1 MAQALPVSHQDA
13 VRELTLRGFILGALL
28 TVVFTASN
36 VYLGLKVG
44 LTFSSSIPAAV
55 ISMAVL
61 SFFPG
66 AGILENNMV
75 QTQASAAGT
84 LSSIIFVLPGLLMVG
99 YWQGFP
105 FWQTFFICAAGG
117 MLGVVFSIP
126 LRHVMVVK
134 SDLPYPEGVAAAE
147 ILRVGSA
154 LQQNKSA
161 DKADKADS
169 GVKDIL
175 AGGIVA
181 SVVSFATNGLR
192 VLADG
197 FSYWFGIGGGVAQIP
212 VGFSL
217 ALIGAGYLI
226 GIVAG
231 VAIFIGLVFDW
242 AFAVPWLTAHAQD
255 VPADLAGN
263 MAAFG
268 MSIWKTKVRF
278 IGAGVMAV
286 AAVWTL
292 ITLFKPMIEGVKLSF
307 RAMSGGAAA
316 SNVPR
321 EEQDMSPRSILGVT
335 LAMVLILLAT
345 FWNFVADAQVGTGAA
360 VLLVVACVGF
370 AFALGFLV
378 AAACGYMAGLVGS
391 SSSPISGIGIIGV
404 ASASFLILIL
414 GQATGL
420 LGTPEGTKFAVA
432 LAIFTTSAVLA
443 VATIANDNL
452 QDLKT
457 GWLIGATPRR
467 QQIALLVGCV
477 VGAAVI
483 SPVLELLYH
492 AYGFT
497 GAMPREGMDAAQ
509 ALSAPQATLMT
520 TIANGIFS
528 HELQW
533 DMIGFG
539 AAMGVVVVVIDMLL
553 KARGGKARLPALAV
567 GIGIYLPPG
576 VTVPLVV
583 GSVLAWCVERS
594 LRRRAATEGVPY
606 EGLAKAA
613 DRRGVLLA
621 SGLIVGESLV
631 GVLIAIVIVFSVS
644 GGGSDAPL
652 SIIGGFGPGYGAIA
666 EWLGLIVFVTACWAF
681 VRRVKSVKA
690 DD

>member
-1 MAQALPVSHQDA
+1 MSLQALPGHPDSL
-13 VRELTLRGFILGALL
+13 RELTLRGFVLGALL
-28 TVVFTASN
+28 TVIFTASN

-61 SFFPG
+61 SLFSNSSL
-66 AGILENNMV
+66 LENNMV

-134 SDLPYPEGVAAAE
+134 SELPYPEGVAAAE
-147 ILRVGSA
+147 ILRVGCA
-154 LQQNKSA
+154 LQHNKSVA
-161 DKADKADS
+161 AADKADS
-169 GVKDIL
+169 GVKDIV

-192 VLADG
+192 VLSDG
-197 FSYWFGIGGGVAQIP
+197 LGYWFGIGGGVTQLP
-212 VGFSL
+212 LGFSL

-231 VAIFIGLVFDW
+231 IAIFIGLVFDW
-242 AFAVPWLTAHAQD
+242 VFAVPYLSAHAQGL
-255 VPADLAGN
+255 PAEVMSN
-263 MAAFG
+263 MAALG
-268 MSIWKTKVRF
+268 MTVWKTKVRF

-292 ITLFKPMIEGVKLSF
+292 ITLFRPMVEGVKLSF
-307 RAMSGGAAA
+307 RAMSGGVAAGDI
-316 SNVPR
+316 PR
-321 EEQDMSPRSILGVT
+321 EEQDMSPKSILAVT
-335 LAMVLILLAT
+335 LAMLLILLAT
-345 FWNFVADAQVGTGAA
+345 FWSFVSDAPLGVGVAM
-360 VLLVVACVGF
+360 LLVVACVGF

-391 SSSPISGIGIIGV
+391 SSSPISGIGIISV
-404 ASASFLILIL
+404 AASSFMLLVL

-420 LGTPEGTKFAVA
+420 LATAGGQKFAVA

-457 GWLIGATPRR
+457 GWLVGATPRR

-497 GAMPREGMDAAQ
+497 GAMPREGMDVAQ

-520 TIANGIFS
+520 TIASGIFS
-528 HELQW
+528 NALQW

-539 AAMGVVVVVIDMLL
+539 AVFGVLIVLADLAL

-567 GIGIYLPPG
+567 GIGIYLPPA
-576 VTVPLVV
+576 VTVPLVI
-583 GSVLAWCVERS
+583 GSLLAWCVERS
-594 LRRRAATEGVPY
+594 LRRRATAEGVSF
-606 EGLAKAA
+606 EALAKAA

-631 GVLIAIVIVFSVS
+631 GVLIAIVIVFSIS
-644 GGGSDAPL
+644 SGGSDAPL
-652 SIIGGFGPGYGAIA
+652 SIVGGLGAAWGQIA
-666 EWLGLIVFVTACWAF
+666 EWLGLIVFVLVCWAF
-681 VRRVKSVKA
+681 VRRIKA
-690 DD
+690 VRAD

>member
-1 MAQALPVSHQDA
+1 MQQQFSIDGHDAL
-13 VRELTLRGFILGALL
+13 RELTLRGFILGALL

-61 SFFPG
+61 SFFSHSN
-66 AGILENNMV
+66 ILENNMV

-105 FWQTFFICAAGG
+105 FWQTFAICAAGG

-147 ILRVGSA
+147 ILRVGST
-154 LQQNKSA
+154 LRENKA
-161 DKADKADS
+161 AGEGAKTDS
-169 GVKDIL
+169 GARDIM
-175 AGGIVA
+175 AGGLVA
-181 SVVSFATNGLR
+181 ALVSFATNGLR
-192 VLADG
+192 VLSDG
-197 FSYWFGIGGGVAQIP
+197 FSYWFGVAGGVSQIP

-226 GIVAG
+226 GTVAG
-231 VAIFIGLVFDW
+231 VAIFLGLVFDW
-242 AFAVPWLTAHAQD
+242 LIAVPYLSAHAQGL
-255 VPADLAGN
+255 PAEVMNNLSAL
-263 MAAFG
+263 G
-268 MSIWKTKVRF
+268 MTVWRTQVRF

-292 ITLFKPMIEGVKLSF
+292 ITLLKPMIEGVKLSF
-307 RAMSGGAAA
+307 QAMAGGGAGGD
-316 SNVPR
+316 VPR
-321 EEQDMSPRSILGVT
+321 EAQDMTPRSILAVT
-335 LAMVLILLAT
+335 LVMVLILLVT
-345 FWNFVADAQVGTGAA
+345 FGSFVADAPLSTGLA

-391 SSSPISGIGIIGV
+391 SSSPISGIGIIGIAA
-404 ASASFLILIL
+404 ASLLLLAI
-414 GQATGL
+414 GQGSGL
-420 LGTPEGTKFAVA
+420 LETREGMNFAIA
-432 LAIFTTSAVLA
+432 LAIFTTSAVIA
-443 VATIANDNL
+443 VASIANDNL

-457 GWLIGATPRR
+457 GWLVGATPRR

-520 TIANGIFS
+520 TIASGIFS
-528 HELQW
+528 SALQW

-539 AAMGVVVVVIDMLL
+539 AGLGVLVILVDLAL

-567 GIGIYLPPG
+567 GIGIYLPAA
-576 VTVPLVV
+576 VTVPLVI
-583 GSVLAWCVERS
+583 GALLAWCVERA
-594 LRRRAATEGVPY
+594 LRRRAARENLPY
-606 EGLAKAA
+606 AALAKAA

-631 GVLIAIVIVFSVS
+631 GVAIAIVIVVSVS

-652 SIIGGFGPGYGAIA
+652 SIAGLFGAGFGRVA
-666 EWLGLIVFVTACWAF
+666 EWLGLAVFVAACWAF
-681 VRRVKSVKA
+681 VRRVRAVRP
-690 DD
+690 D

>member
-1 MAQALPVSHQDA
+1 MSQPLSATQPDAL
-13 VRELTLRGFILGALL
+13 RELTLRGFILGALL
-28 TVVFTASN
+28 TVIFTASN

-61 SFFPG
+61 SLF
-66 AGILENNMV
+66 ANSSLLENNMV

-126 LRHVMVVK
+126 LRHAMVVK

-154 LQQNKSA
+154 LQQNKGA
-161 DKADKADS
+161 EKTAKADS

-175 AGGIVA
+175 AGGILA

-192 VLADG
+192 VLSDG
-197 FSYWFGIGGGVAQIP
+197 FSWWFGIGGGVSQIP

-226 GIVAG
+226 GTVAG

-242 AFAVPWLTAHAQD
+242 AFAVPYLSAHTQGVSPELTS
-255 VPADLAGN
+255 N
-263 MAAFG
+263 IAAFG
-268 MSIWKTKVRF
+268 MSVWKTKVRF

-292 ITLFKPMIEGVKLSF
+292 ITLFRPMLEGVKLSF
-307 RAMSGGAAA
+307 RAMSDSKAGGEIR
-316 SNVPR
+316 R
-321 EEQDMSPRSILGVT
+321 EEQDMSPKSILAVT

-345 FWNFVADAQVGTGAA
+345 FSSFVADAQVSAGVAI
-360 VLLVVACVGF
+360 LLVATCVVF
-370 AFALGFLV
+370 VFALGFLV

-391 SSSPISGIGIIGV
+391 SSSPISGIGIIGIA
-404 ASASFLILIL
+404 ASSFMLLAL

-420 LGTPEGTKFAVA
+420 LATPEGLKFGVA

-467 QQIALLVGCV
+467 QQIALLAGCV

-483 SPVLELLYH
+483 SPALELLYH

-497 GAMPREGMDAAQ
+497 GAMPRPGMDAAQ
-509 ALSAPQATLMT
+509 ALSAPQAMLMT
-520 TIANGIFS
+520 TIATGIFS

-539 AAMGVVVVVIDMLL
+539 AALGVLVVLIDLVL
-553 KARGGKARLPALAV
+553 KVRGGKARLPALAV
-567 GIGIYLPPG
+567 GLGIYLPAA
-576 VTVPLVV
+576 VTVPLVI
-583 GSVLAWCVERS
+583 GALLAWCVERS
-594 LRRRAATEGVPY
+594 LRRRAVREGVTY
-606 EGLAKAA
+606 ETLAKKA

-631 GVLIAIVIVFSVS
+631 GVLIAIVIVFSIS
-644 GGGSDAPL
+644 RGGSDAPL
-652 SIIGGFGPGYGAIA
+652 SIISGFGSGYGHIA
-666 EWLGLIVFVTACWAF
+666 EWLGLTVFLLACVSF
-681 VRRVKSVKA
+681 VRRVCSVTPG
-690 DD
+690 